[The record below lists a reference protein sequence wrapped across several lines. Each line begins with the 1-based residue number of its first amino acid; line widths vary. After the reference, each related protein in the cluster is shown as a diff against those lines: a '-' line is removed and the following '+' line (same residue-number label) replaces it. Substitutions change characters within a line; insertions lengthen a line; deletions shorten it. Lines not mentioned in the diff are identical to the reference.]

1 MADRDGLIARVRRV
15 RRPSTD
21 DGASASRP
29 TVDLE
34 AGRGTADDRVNALE
48 ARLAHLER
56 LVEGLQDS
64 VHRESE
70 RRGNLIAELQ
80 EQIQPGT
87 MGAALAE
94 DARSRGL

>member
-1 MADRDGLIARVRRV
+1 MGERDGLIALVRRV
-15 RRPSTD
+15 RRSSTGA
-21 DGASASRP
+21 GASAAQP

-34 AGRGTADDRVNALE
+34 AGRATPDDRVTALE
-48 ARLAHLER
+48 ARLAHLEG

-70 RRGNLIAELQ
+70 RRGKLIAELQ
-80 EQIQPGT
+80 EQIQPGA
-87 MGAALAE
+87 MGPALAE

>member
-1 MADRDGLIARVRRV
+1 MTIGEREGLIARIRQVRRL
-15 RRPSTD
+15 
-21 DGASASRP
+21 ASA
-29 TVDLE
+29 
-34 AGRGTADDRVNALE
+34 ADASPRSSTGDPNNERVRALE
-48 ARLAHLER
+48 VRVAHLET

-70 RRGNLIAELQ
+70 RHGKMIADLQ
-80 EQIQPGT
+80 AQTQPGP